1 MAAERC
7 HPNLR
12 FGEIAFLM
20 SVTPHSSRGT
30 AAPDPGRIL
39 TPGISILS
47 LASKNSSTVSVGA
60 HDLFIIRAVREE

>member
-1 MAAERC
+1 MAAERW

-20 SVTPHSSRGT
+20 PVTPNFSRGT

-47 LASKNSSTVSVGA
+47 LASKNSSTFSFGT
-60 HDLFIIRAVREE
+60 HDLVIIRAVRGE